1 MTRNLELF
9 LHFRQHPLY
18 PLHLGRA
25 WMRSLFVVLEKYHSF
40 MEYFGFETITV
51 FGCKEFCSFKDYGIA
66 KTFLLF

>member
-1 MTRNLELF
+1 
-9 LHFRQHPLY
+9 
-18 PLHLGRA
+18 
-25 WMRSLFVVLEKYHSF
+25 MRSLFVVLEKYHSF